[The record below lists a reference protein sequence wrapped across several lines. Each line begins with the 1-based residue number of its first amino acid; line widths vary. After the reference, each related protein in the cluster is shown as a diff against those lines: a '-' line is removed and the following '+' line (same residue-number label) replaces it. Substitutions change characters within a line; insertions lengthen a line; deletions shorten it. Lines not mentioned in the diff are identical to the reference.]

1 MADSKNMKK
10 PAASVKDKVKGRL
23 GLGGIILSIVALVL
37 IWGVSGYNGLVS
49 SRESVSTSFANV
61 QTQYQRR
68 ADLIPNLVSTVQ
80 GAADFEQET
89 LLQVVEARSK
99 ATSINIDPST
109 ATPEQ
114 LAEYQNAQNELSGSL
129 GRLLVVV
136 ESYPQ
141 LTATQAFRDLQ
152 VQLEGTENRI
162 QVSRSDYNNVLKG
175 YNTKV
180 QKFPKSI
187 LAGMFGFDQRP
198 YFDAVD
204 GADTAPKV
212 EFNQ

>member
-1 MADSKNMKK
+1 MAEKKSIKKSNINLKNMAGKK
-10 PAASVKDKVKGRL
+10 L
-23 GLGGIILSIVALVL
+23 GIGGVVLAVLVL
-37 IWGVSGYNGLVS
+37 VVLWGVSGYNGLVA

-80 GAADFEQET
+80 GAADFEQDT
-89 LLQVVEARSK
+89 LNQLVESRSK
-99 ATSINIDPST
+99 ATSINIDASN

-114 LAEYQNAQNELSGSL
+114 LAEYQSAQNELSGSL
-129 GRLLVVV
+129 SRLLVVV
-136 ESYPQ
+136 ENYPQ

-162 QVSRSDYNNVLKG
+162 QVSRSDYNGVLKV
-175 YNTKV
+175 YNTEV

-198 YFDAVD
+198 YFEAQD
-204 GADTAPKV
+204 GADATPRV
-212 EFNQ
+212 EFE